1 METFLPFNRNLF
13 IFNPKAVYMLNLPSL
28 PFFCQ
33 DNVWPEWAAPPQSS
47 RKTHLGGTQ
56 QGLQKE
62 KRLFMSP
69 RHPFLSHSSVLCPSS
84 HTLQLGKGPFVQQ
97 SSWKNFSS
105 KQEVMHVMPVGGK
118 AGVGHSGAVAG
129 RSWLMGHWHTPCVCL
144 CT

>member
-47 RKTHLGGTQ
+47 RKTHQGGTQ

-69 RHPFLSHSSVLCPSS
+69 RHPFLSHSQSCALLPTPFGLERGPLSS
-84 HTLQLGKGPFVQQ
+84 RAPGKTVFFNAGGDASGGKGR
-97 SSWKNFSS
+97 
-105 KQEVMHVMPVGGK
+105 GG
-118 AGVGHSGAVAG
+118 
-129 RSWLMGHWHTPCVCL
+129 P
-144 CT
+144 

>member
-1 METFLPFNRNLF
+1 MFLPFNRNLF

-84 HTLQLGKGPFVQQ
+84 HTLRLGKGPFVQQ
-97 SSWKNFSS
+97 SSWKNCFL
-105 KQEVMHVMPVGGK
+105 QC
-118 AGVGHSGAVAG
+118 
-129 RSWLMGHWHTPCVCL
+129 RR
-144 CT
+144 